1 MVRVIT
7 SESEFDNLIKSETRL
22 IVVDFTATWCGPCRA
37 IAPIF
42 ESLSEQYSNVV
53 FVKVDVDDLADVA
66 SKCGIRAMPTFQFYK
81 GGSKIKEMCG
91 ANKEQ
96 LISMINECSKL

>member
-1 MVRVIT
+1 M
-7 SESEFDNLIKSETRL
+7 NQYL
-22 IVVDFTATWCGPCRA
+22 IVNALFIRRCGPCRA

-42 ESLSEQYSNVV
+42 ETLSEKYTNVV
-53 FVKVDVDDLADVA
+53 FVKVDVDELADVA

-91 ANKEQ
+91 ANQAQ
-96 LISMINECSKL
+96 LVSMIEECSTL